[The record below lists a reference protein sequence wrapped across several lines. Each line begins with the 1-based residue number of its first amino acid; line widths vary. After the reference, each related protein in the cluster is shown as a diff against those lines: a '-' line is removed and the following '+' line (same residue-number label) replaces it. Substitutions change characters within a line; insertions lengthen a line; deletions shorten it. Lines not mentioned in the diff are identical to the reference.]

1 MFPTGFAVPPNFII
15 TNEGVTRNLKVISRG
30 AAAFLREK
38 YPEVYVTEICRQKKS
53 RRKKYFVEE
62 TDFALEV
69 LKQYRGA

>member
-1 MFPTGFAVPPNFII
+1 MFPTGFVVPPNFII
-15 TNEGVTRNLKVISRG
+15 MTRSNKELKVISRG

-69 LKQYRGA
+69 LKEYKGA